1 MNLANRITISRLFL
15 SILIIIILIFPFDA
29 VGVSVLK
36 LFVNESI
43 VIDVRYLIVG
53 VLFLI
58 ASLTDFIDGYIAR
71 KYNMVTSFGTMLDAI
86 ADKILV
92 NSTLILLAT
101 SGFVTPIIPVVIVC
115 RDIFVD
121 AVKMVASHNGK
132 VVSAI
137 KSGKIKTIFMMIG
150 VTLTLFYNMPFE
162 LWNIRISDVF
172 LILACVLSIISAAE
186 YYSLNKHL
194 IFKD

>member
-1 MNLANRITISRLFL
+1 MNLANRITMLRLIM
-15 SILIIIILIFPFDA
+15 SVLIIIILVFPFDA
-29 VGVSVLK
+29 AGISVLK
-36 LFVNESI
+36 LFVNETI
-43 VIDVRYLIVG
+43 VIDVRYLVVG
-53 VLFLI
+53 VLFFA
-58 ASLTDFIDGYIAR
+58 ASLTDFIDGYVAR
-71 KYNMVTSFGTMLDAI
+71 KYNMVTKLGTMLDAI

-101 SGFVTPIIPVVIVC
+101 SGFITPIIPVVIVC
-115 RDIFVD
+115 RDTFVN
-121 AVKMVASHNGK
+121 AIKMIAGSNGK

-162 LWNIRISDVF
+162 LWNIRVSDVF
-172 LILACVLSIISAAE
+172 LILACVLSIVSAVQ
-186 YYSLNKHL
+186 YYNLNKHL